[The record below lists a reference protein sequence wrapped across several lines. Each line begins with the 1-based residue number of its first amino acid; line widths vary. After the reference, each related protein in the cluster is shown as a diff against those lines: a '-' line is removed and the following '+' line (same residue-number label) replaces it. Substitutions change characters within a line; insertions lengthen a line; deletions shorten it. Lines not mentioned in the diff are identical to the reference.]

1 MKTNRIITLIALAL
15 AVALVSSLPGARA
28 RKAYEESPNLADYYP
43 LGAGDTWTYQVKQDR
58 ADGAI
63 VHQLRTQSVTG
74 EAKIGEK
81 IPAKKLM
88 DDRGRYYLLSVDER
102 RLRVYGE
109 NEGRGEVKFT
119 PPYTM
124 LDTGRAPGKTYAM
137 THLIGEEPVSS
148 DGTFYGVESVAAP
161 AGAFRDRLKLRPHL
175 HQTSCAT
182 HTNHSHPAHR
192 LA

>member
-1 MKTNRIITLIALAL
+1 MKTKRIITLIALAL

-43 LGAGDTWTYQVKQDR
+43 LGIGDTWTYQVKQYR

-119 PPYTM
+119 PPYMM

-137 THLIGEEPVSS
+137 THLIGDEPVSS
-148 DGTFYGVESVAAP
+148 DGTFFGVESVSAP
-161 AGAFRDRLKLRPHL
+161 AGSFRDCLKLRL
-175 HQTSCAT
+175 QITKTSGAT
-182 HTNHSHPAHR
+182 TTITSY
-192 LA
+192 LAKGV